1 MTAQAYPGWM
11 LVRDDDEGPEARL
24 PRQRWRMLHDTRP
37 HMAPTGPMP
46 RWIET
51 PDDFVYW
58 LAAYLTATEL
68 HAYFRDLE
76 AAARRSC
83 DLELL
88 RFARRYRHS
97 HVAYEFEDVREQM

>member
-1 MTAQAYPGWM
+1 MRKEPA
-11 LVRDDDEGPEARL
+11 ARL
-24 PRQRWRMLHDTRP
+24 PRRRWRILHNTRP
-37 HMAPTGPMP
+37 PMAPTGPMP

-68 HAYFRDLE
+68 NVYFRDLE
-76 AAARRSC
+76 TAAKTSC

-97 HVAYEFEDVREQM
+97 HIAYEFDDARDRM